1 LDRRDGRD
9 SFGYHAPILA
19 EILPGRRARR
29 DDTQQARNR
38 RMSANFPYFPYLLLA
53 IAVGVL
59 GGIHI
64 PINGALGAR
73 LDSTPV
79 ATFAF
84 YGVAFGLISLVCLVI
99 WDRPAFTALASMP
112 RWYYS
117 AGVISVVVVAG
128 STFLIPRLGAIN
140 LFVIGVTS
148 QLLVRM
154 IISHFGWLE
163 SPVSPVT
170 WVKLLGGVLLIAG
183 AILAVH
189 EPSAAEPL
197 RADGAAGMELPH

>member
-1 LDRRDGRD
+1 
-9 SFGYHAPILA
+9 
-19 EILPGRRARR
+19 
-29 DDTQQARNR
+29 
-38 RMSANFPYFPYLLLA
+38 MSANFPYFPYLLLA

-84 YGVAFGLISLVCLVI
+84 YGVAFGLISLVCLI
-99 WDRPAFTALASMP
+99 TWDRAAFTALASMP

-117 AGVISVVVVAG
+117 AGVISVLVVAG
-128 STFLIPRLGAIN
+128 STFLIPRLGAVN
-140 LFVIGVTS
+140 LFVVGVTA

-154 IISHFGWLE
+154 IVSHFGWLE

-170 WVKLLGGVLLIAG
+170 WVKVLGGVLLIVG
-183 AILAVH
+183 AILAVQ
-189 EPSAAEPL
+189 EPSSAEPL
-197 RADGAAGMELPH
+197 EANAATGMELPH

>member
-1 LDRRDGRD
+1 
-9 SFGYHAPILA
+9 
-19 EILPGRRARR
+19 
-29 DDTQQARNR
+29 
-38 RMSANFPYFPYLLLA
+38 MSANFPYFPYLLLA

-117 AGVISVVVVAG
+117 AGVISVLVVAG

-154 IISHFGWLE
+154 IVSHYGWLE

-197 RADGAAGMELPH
+197 RADAAAGMELPH

>member
-1 LDRRDGRD
+1 
-9 SFGYHAPILA
+9 
-19 EILPGRRARR
+19 
-29 DDTQQARNR
+29 
-38 RMSANFPYFPYLLLA
+38 MSANFPYFPYLLLA

-117 AGVISVVVVAG
+117 AGVISVLVVAG

-140 LFVIGVTS
+140 LFVVGVTS

-170 WVKLLGGVLLIAG
+170 WVKLLGGLLLIVG

-189 EPSAAEPL
+189 EPSPAEPL
-197 RADGAAGMELPH
+197 TTWK

>member
-1 LDRRDGRD
+1 
-9 SFGYHAPILA
+9 
-19 EILPGRRARR
+19 
-29 DDTQQARNR
+29 
-38 RMSANFPYFPYLLLA
+38 MSANFPYFPYLLLA

-117 AGVISVVVVAG
+117 AGVISVLVVAG

-140 LFVIGVTS
+140 LFVVGVTA

-154 IISHFGWLE
+154 IVSHFGWLE

-170 WVKLLGGVLLIAG
+170 WVKVLGSVLLIAG

-197 RADGAAGMELPH
+197 RADAAA

>member
-1 LDRRDGRD
+1 
-9 SFGYHAPILA
+9 
-19 EILPGRRARR
+19 
-29 DDTQQARNR
+29 
-38 RMSANFPYFPYLLLA
+38 MSVNFPYLPYLLLA

-73 LDSTPV
+73 IDSTPV

-99 WDRPAFTALASMP
+99 WDRPAFAALASMP

-117 AGVISVVVVAG
+117 AGVISVLVVGG
-128 STFLIPRLGAIN
+128 STFLIPRLGAVN
-140 LFVIGVTS
+140 LFVVGVTA

-154 IISHFGWLE
+154 IVSHFGWLE

-170 WVKLLGGVLLIAG
+170 WVKVLGGVLLIVG
-183 AILAVH
+183 AVLAVQ

-197 RADGAAGMELPH
+197 RTDAAAGVELPH

>member
-1 LDRRDGRD
+1 
-9 SFGYHAPILA
+9 
-19 EILPGRRARR
+19 
-29 DDTQQARNR
+29 
-38 RMSANFPYFPYLLLA
+38 MSANFPYFPYLLLA

-154 IISHFGWLE
+154 IVSHYGWLE

-170 WVKLLGGVLLIAG
+170 WVKLLGGMLLIAG

-197 RADGAAGMELPH
+197 RSDAAAGIELPH

>member
-1 LDRRDGRD
+1 
-9 SFGYHAPILA
+9 
-19 EILPGRRARR
+19 
-29 DDTQQARNR
+29 
-38 RMSANFPYFPYLLLA
+38 MSANFPYFPYLLLA

-99 WDRPAFTALASMP
+99 WDRAAFTALASVP

-117 AGVISVVVVAG
+117 AGVISVLVVAG

-140 LFVIGVTS
+140 LFVVGVTA

-154 IISHFGWLE
+154 IVSHFGWLE

-170 WVKLLGGVLLIAG
+170 WVKLLGGVLLIVG
-183 AILAVH
+183 AILAVQ
-189 EPSAAEPL
+189 EPSPAEPL
-197 RADGAAGMELPH
+197 RADAAAGMELPH